1 MSKQSGLLYI
11 RRYSQRQIGIKMT
24 PEQKLTEEVRILTEI
39 VRALSQRVQELE
51 TALKESQ

>member
-1 MSKQSGLLYI
+1 MT
-11 RRYSQRQIGIKMT
+11 RPIGISVPHRAIQSNTMT
-24 PEQKLTEEVRILTEI
+24 PEQKLSEEVRILTEI

>member
-1 MSKQSGLLYI
+1 VPKQSGLLYI

-51 TALKESQ
+51 TALKESK

>member
-1 MSKQSGLLYI
+1 
-11 RRYSQRQIGIKMT
+11 MT

-51 TALKESQ
+51 TALKDKQ